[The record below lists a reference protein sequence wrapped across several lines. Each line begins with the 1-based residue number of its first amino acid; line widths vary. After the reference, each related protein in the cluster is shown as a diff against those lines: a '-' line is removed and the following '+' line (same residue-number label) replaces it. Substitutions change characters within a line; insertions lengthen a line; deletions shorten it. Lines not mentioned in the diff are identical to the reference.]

1 MGEKTN
7 QDGLVPDFDIVLW
20 GYDRQQV
27 RQCLDDMTARL
38 EEALSQR
45 DAVEL
50 LQAELCEA
58 RLEIEQLRLAAE
70 ENPTAADRL
79 SKIMMTAEELRTRAA
94 RDAEAIRAGTAEDRP
109 VAPDVHPML
118 AKDAPVAA
126 DDRRVATGLQPV
138 SAGD

>member
-1 MGEKTN
+1 MGERNK
-7 QDGLVPDFDIVLW
+7 QDSLVPDFDVVLW

-58 RLEIEQLRLAAE
+58 RLEIEQLQREAE
-70 ENPTAADRL
+70 ENPTAANRL
-79 SKIMMTAEELRTRAA
+79 SKIMMTAEELRNQAA
-94 RDAEAIRAGTAEDRP
+94 QEAEAIRAKAGAG
-109 VAPDVHPML
+109 
-118 AKDAPVAA
+118 K
-126 DDRRVATGLQPV
+126 LQPV

>member
-1 MGEKTN
+1 MADRSK
-7 QDGLVPDFDIVLW
+7 QDNLLPDFEVVLW

-50 LQAELCEA
+50 LQAQLCEA

-79 SKIMMTAEELRTRAA
+79 SKIMMTAEELRNQAA
-94 RDAEAIRAGTAEDRP
+94 RDAEAIRAGAGGGE
-109 VAPDVHPML
+109 
-118 AKDAPVAA
+118 
-126 DDRRVATGLQPV
+126 LQPV
-138 SAGD
+138 SARD